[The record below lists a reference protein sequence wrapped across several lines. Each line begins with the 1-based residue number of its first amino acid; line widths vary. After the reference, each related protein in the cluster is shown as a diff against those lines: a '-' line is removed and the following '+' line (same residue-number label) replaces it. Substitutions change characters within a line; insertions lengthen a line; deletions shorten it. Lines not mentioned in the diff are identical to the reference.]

1 MRKLIGRLAH
11 PVATTPLLALAL
23 SACGDDGATTPTTPS
38 VDAIAGTDTT
48 SPGSDA
54 TTPGTDTTVDPGTD
68 TTTPGTDTAPPVA
81 QLPEQVTCTG
91 DVCRVSAP
99 IDNPITTSFTMTAD
113 KKWLLEGGVFVG
125 DETGETVLTI
135 APGTVIYGETA
146 SKAFLTIRRGSRIE
160 AVGTAEK
167 PIVFTS
173 SKSPGQRARG
183 DWGGLIINGRAPVNG
198 CDAAPCESEGE
209 GGTGQYGGDAADDN
223 SGTLRYVRVEFAGFP
238 ITEDNELN
246 GIAFQGVGAGTTVD
260 HLQVHMAKD
269 DGVEFFG
276 GTVNVKHVV
285 LTGISDDN
293 VDWTDGWVGKAQFV
307 LVQQYED
314 AGDNGIEADN
324 NGDNNDALPRSS
336 PTLSNVTLIG
346 SPDSSSSDL
355 GVLFREG
362 TAARLHNSIITG
374 WNEACYD
381 MDHAATFAIA
391 KDGDALSG
399 NLAVANTIFDCAK
412 QFLADDEKN
421 DAGEA
426 QPDPWSV
433 EAFLFTLNT
442 GNSRVAAMLEDALN
456 TETPNARPKAGS
468 PALTGAVIPTDAFF
482 TQVPY
487 VGAFGSEDWTA
498 GWITTARQ

>member
-11 PVATTPLLALAL
+11 PVTTTPLVALALA
-23 SACGDDGATTPTTPS
+23 ACGDDGATTTPATDTTT
-38 VDAIAGTDTT
+38 VGDTT
-48 SPGSDA
+48 SPGADTTSPGDDA
-54 TTPGTDTTVDPGTD
+54 TPP
-68 TTTPGTDTAPPVA
+68 AP
-81 QLPEQVTCTG
+81 QLPAQVTCTG
-91 DVCRVSAP
+91 DLCRVSAP

-113 KKWLLEGGVFVG
+113 RKWLLEGGVFVG
-125 DETGETVLTI
+125 DETSETVLTI
-135 APGTVIYGETA
+135 EPGTIVYGETA

-209 GGTGQYGGDAADDN
+209 GGTGKYGGAAAEDN

-246 GIAFQGVGAGTTVD
+246 GVAFQGVGSGTTVD

-269 DGVEFFG
+269 DGVEFYG

-293 VDWTDGWVGKAQFV
+293 VDWTDGWTGQAQFI

-346 SPDSSSSDL
+346 SPESSSSDL

-362 TAARLHNSIITG
+362 TAARLHNSILTG

-381 MDHAATFAIA
+381 MDHAATFALA
-391 KDGDALSG
+391 KEGEALSG
-399 NLAVANTIFDCAK
+399 NLAIANTIFDCAK
-412 QFLADDEKN
+412 NFLADDEKN
-421 DAGEA
+421 EAGEA
-426 QPDPWSV
+426 QPDPFSV
-433 EAFLFTLNT
+433 EDFLFTLNT
-442 GNSRVAAMLEDALN
+442 GNSRVSADLEDALN
-456 TETPNARPKAGS
+456 TAAPNARPKAGS
-468 PALTGAVIPTDAFF
+468 PALTGAVIPSGAFF

-487 VGAFGSEDWTA
+487 VGAFGAEDWTA
-498 GWITTARQ
+498 GWITTERQ